1 VTHRTVSD
9 DAAVELLRHLVAIPS
24 PSGGERAACETL
36 VHWMGEHGFA
46 ARVDDVGSAVG
57 TRGNG
62 AREILL
68 LGHIDTFPGEIPV
81 RLERDL
87 LYGRGAVDAKGPLCA
102 FAAAAARVAV
112 PAAWR
117 VTVVGAVE
125 EESATSRGAH
135 QVLNQRLP
143 AGGGTGPPAA
153 CVIGE
158 PSRWDRIVLGY
169 KGRLVVDAVLR
180 APFSH
185 SAGSQPL
192 PAERALGLWSAVTS
206 YCQGANQHSGP
217 TEGQFDSLTP
227 SLRAIMTTDLGAYG
241 EARLSV
247 GVRLPPGMDPGV
259 AERDL
264 VAAMAHRLF
273 SPADGVDT
281 SVENGSRE
289 GVPSRHH
296 GFRSRL
302 ESGLQL
308 TCTVFGHE
316 WAFKAGKSNAL
327 VRAFLAGVR
336 GQGGEPRFVVKTGT
350 SDMNLVGRHW
360 PDTPILAYGP
370 GDSALDH
377 TPSEHVSVREY
388 LRSISVLEAV
398 LGRVMTQAVRSTSP
412 PASQR

>member
-1 VTHRTVSD
+1 MTHRTVSD

-24 PSGGERAACETL
+24 PSGGERAASETL

-46 ARVDDVGSAVG
+46 ARVDDVGNAVG
-57 TRGNG
+57 TRGTG
-62 AREILL
+62 ALELLL

-81 RLERDL
+81 RQEGDL
-87 LYGRGAVDAKGPLCA
+87 LHGRGAVDAKGPLCA
-102 FAAAAARVAV
+102 FAVAAARAAV
-112 PAAWR
+112 PAGWR

-125 EESATSRGAH
+125 EEAATSRGAH
-135 QVLNQRLP
+135 QVLDERVP
-143 AGGGTGPPAA
+143 AVGGPGPPAA

-192 PAERALGLWSAVTS
+192 PAERAVALWSAVTRH
-206 YCQGANQHSGP
+206 CEGANRGSGP
-217 TEGQFDSLTP
+217 NQAQFDALTP
-227 SLRAIMTTDLGAYG
+227 SLRAMVTTDLGTYG
-241 EARLSV
+241 EARLSM
-247 GVRLPPGMDPGV
+247 GVRLPPGVDPSA
-259 AERDL
+259 AEADL
-264 VAAMAHRLF
+264 VSAMAQSLF
-273 SPADGVDT
+273 GPADGVDA
-281 SVENGSRE
+281 SAENGSRE
-289 GVPSRHH
+289 GVPCRHH

-377 TPSEHVSVREY
+377 TPGEHVSVREY
-388 LRSISVLEAV
+388 LRSVSVLEAV